1 MRCKGYLFSDVSRP
15 IVSLSAI
22 AVVGALALLMS
33 ASQVMAGGVSAQPA
47 DSLNITNASNGVLA
61 QMGTGGGAA
70 GGAPEVA
77 MGGGPGTP
85 GETGGMFAG
94 FHVSGY
100 ASQTF
105 GMWQNPTALKDYTSS
120 RNNLSVARTLLQV
133 DENYRLNENNT
144 FFARE

>member
-15 IVSLSAI
+15 VVSLSAI

-47 DSLNITNASNGVLA
+47 DSLNVTNASNGVLA
-61 QMGTGGGAA
+61 QMGTSGAAGGGAA

-120 RNNLSVARTLLQV
+120 RNNLATMAKVMLVNGTGSKA
-133 DENYRLNENNT
+133 
-144 FFARE
+144 